1 MPVGAFNKPRR
12 CLMNEVFPI
21 VSGLIIGLLV
31 GLLRPSLRLGVAVLL
46 SVAFGVVATV
56 VSGEFRISWGYLLVD
71 IPLVA
76 GSAGLSFLL
85 TRAARRSLS

>member
-21 VSGLIIGLLV
+21 VSGLVIGLLV

-46 SVAFGVVATV
+46 SRWP
-56 VSGEFRISWGYLLVD
+56 SG
-71 IPLVA
+71 
-76 GSAGLSFLL
+76 
-85 TRAARRSLS
+85 SLPP